1 MSLLSLIREAAT
13 SISQPPPVSIV
24 TNNTSAAALL
34 WLTLARREG
43 RELARRHDWQALV
56 VRHSFAAVAAE
67 AQPDALPAGYDH
79 LVPDAEIW
87 NRTSNVRYIGPAA
100 SNEWMQLHSGITGGP
115 TAWWRIIGG
124 QLNIYPAPTAG
135 NTIELEYVSRNWCT
149 SAAAVEQ
156 NTWLADSD
164 LGRISEELMALGVTW
179 RWLKSK
185 GMDYAEDMATY
196 DREVERACSRDRG
209 IRPMAV
215 GTSCSDF
222 VPADAPDD
230 VFVTP

>member
-1 MSLLSLIREAAT
+1 M
-13 SISQPPPVSIV
+13 
-24 TNNTSAAALL
+24 
-34 WLTLARREG
+34 
-43 RELARRHDWQALV
+43 
-56 VRHSFAAVAAE
+56 
-67 AQPDALPAGYDH
+67 
-79 LVPDAEIW
+79 
-87 NRTSNVRYIGPAA
+87 
-100 SNEWMQLHSGITGGP
+100 
-115 TAWWRIIGG
+115 
-124 QLNIYPAPTAG
+124 NIYPAPTAG